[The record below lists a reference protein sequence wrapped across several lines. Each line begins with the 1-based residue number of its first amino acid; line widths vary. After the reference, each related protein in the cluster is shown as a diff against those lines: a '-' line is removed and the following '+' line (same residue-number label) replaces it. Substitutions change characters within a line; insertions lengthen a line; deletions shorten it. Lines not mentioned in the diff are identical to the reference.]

1 MGKEGARMPW
11 NLVFPVPEPNLSG
24 VENGWKELEAILNV
38 QVTAEARR
46 ELVGVCKTFCRSLQ
60 AHRQFVQASA
70 IKTRLV
76 RYHSLAKKQ
85 YALGVARVRGG
96 KEADRRA
103 ELLFVEHLERTAEL
117 LEFTVYQDRRKKQ
130 TKAKKEGVTLVRM
143 DKEVLSRVAS
153 ATLAAIESAMKD
165 VDEIIRRESDHALR
179 ETDIKNAFLRQID
192 NWAGQRGIS
201 HKVDNRLPAPSPW
214 AVFVHALHQLLPEE
228 FRWLAADSGADAM
241 GKQIQRAVRDGTN
254 K

>member
-11 NLVFPVPEPNLSG
+11 NLFFPVPEPNLSG
-24 VENGWKELEAILNV
+24 VENGWKELEAILDV
-38 QVTAEARR
+38 KVTAEARR
-46 ELVGVCKTFCRSLQ
+46 ELVRIGKTFCRSLQ

-85 YALGVARVRGG
+85 YTLGVARVRGG

-117 LEFTVYQDRRKKQ
+117 LHFTVYQDRKQ
-130 TKAKKEGVTLVRM
+130 KPTKAKKERVALVRM

-153 ATLAAIESAMKD
+153 ATRVAIELAIKE
-165 VDEIIRRESDHALR
+165 VDEVIRRESDHALR
-179 ETDIKNAFLRQID
+179 ETDVKNGFLRQLD
-192 NWAGQRGIS
+192 KWAGQRGIS
-201 HKVDNRLPAPSPW
+201 NKVDNRLPTPSPW
-214 AVFVHALHQLLPEE
+214 AAFVFALHRSLPEE

-241 GKQIQRAVRDGTN
+241 GKQIQRAKRDGTN